1 MMPDTSQRDLAEVEL
16 GRAVEAGSLAA
27 CVDSVARAW
36 SAWPAGALER
46 LTVALAEA
54 VPAASLEGATVDDIE
69 ARWHALAAGADPNE
83 LPTLLATPWLASP
96 KAALARLEKLAAF
109 PRDPRI
115 VDRLLDLDTG
125 ERFLSKA
132 GMRFWSAAWRLMLEW
147 GSVEAARR
155 LPTVAPDAS
164 DPPWAHARST
174 ATFAPLR
181 LAFAGRLPVELPLTE
196 VMRRAVAEL
205 EARVERA
212 QGQVRALIDRVLST
226 PESDAA
232 RQVLADALVERGDP
246 QGEFA
251 LLQFAHERGELTF
264 GRRERMARLLAGAGR
279 RWFFGLLGQVS
290 AHAVFRRGLV
300 AEVQLATR
308 SPDPSARG
316 WALVEALSAAG
327 LALPLA
333 QLLEGGALPSLRR
346 LFDLGPETFVHLVR
360 GARYRRFELVE
371 LRGPLPVA
379 VPASVCG
386 LETLRVRANAEDAVR
401 WFLASGLQA
410 TALEADA
417 VTGNLARLG
426 ALLEP
431 LGATSVRRLTLT
443 QGAPAWPHPWR
454 GAWTASFSRSGEAF
468 DALELVLHADTVEHL
483 EPLLRGLSGTV
494 RVQVRTSARRTVDSR
509 ELLIEHFKR
518 LGVRDVE
525 LKSVVPLPP
534 RPVIF
539 DVR

>member
-1 MMPDTSQRDLAEVEL
+1 MMPDTSRRDVAEAELAQ
-16 GRAVEAGSLAA
+16 AVEAGATA
-27 CVDSVARAW
+27 GCVGALARAW
-36 SAWPAGALER
+36 AAWPAVALER
-46 LTVALAEA
+46 VTVALAEA
-54 VPAASLEGATVDDIE
+54 LPAASLDGVTVEEVE
-69 ARWHALAAGADPNE
+69 ARWHELAAGADPDQ

-115 VDRLLDLDTG
+115 VDHLLDLDTG
-125 ERFLSKA
+125 ERFFSKA
-132 GMRFWSAAWRLMLEW
+132 GLRFWASAWRLMLEW

-181 LAFAGRLPVELPLTE
+181 QAFAGRLPVDLPLTQ
-196 VMRRAVAEL
+196 VMQRAVAEIEL
-205 EARVERA
+205 RVELA
-212 QGQVRALIDRVLST
+212 QRDVRALIDRVLAA
-226 PESDAA
+226 PESDSA

-246 QGEFA
+246 RGEFA

-308 SPDPSARG
+308 SPDPAARG

-360 GARYRRFELVE
+360 GAKDRRFELVE
-371 LRGPLPVA
+371 LRGPLPAA
-379 VPASVCG
+379 VPAAVCG

-401 WFLASGLQA
+401 WFLATGLKP

-417 VTGNLARLG
+417 LTGNLARLG

-431 LGATSVRRLTLT
+431 LGATSVRRLRLT

-454 GAWTASFSRSGEAF
+454 GAWTASFTRSGAAF

-483 EPLLRGLSGTV
+483 EPLLHGLSPTV
-494 RVQVRTSARRTVDSR
+494 RVQVRTSARRTLAER
-509 ELLIEHFKR
+509 QRLATHFEA

-525 LKSVVPLPP
+525 LRGVMLVAA